1 MKRLFTGLRGKPP
14 ERSYDAVIIG
24 AGIGGLICAN
34 LLAREGLRVLLVEQ
48 HYMVGGYC
56 STFRRKGFTFDAAT
70 HFYPLLGNPATITGK
85 LLRDLGVTNAWVK
98 MDPVDHF
105 HFPDGSTFSVPADFN
120 TYLSKLK
127 QEFPQEVESLDRFF
141 VLVRQVYLSGL
152 LTYFRWRE
160 TDRLDQRW
168 QMTVRQVL
176 DEHFRDPKLKLLLAA
191 DCGHWGS
198 PPSRTSFVFDS
209 MLRLSYFLGNY
220 YPCGGSQAFADEL
233 ALRFEELGG
242 HILMSSNVNRIIVR
256 DKSACGV
263 EINSGSAHSQQ
274 MHSVNAG
281 VVISNADLL
290 LTLERLIEPNHLES
304 GRIASIRRLRPTHP
318 CFLVHIG
325 LKGIATEE
333 LRAAHGYHWDSWDS
347 DRVAT
352 NSFKIF
358 VPTLYEPAMAP
369 PGSHIVIVQKLTDI
383 DYDSIDD
390 WATHKAKVEAYI
402 MQNLERVMPGFT
414 RKVVVKLS
422 ASALTSHRFTLNH
435 KGAMLGWEMSPDQL
449 GDHRPALNGMLKNLY
464 FVGHW
469 TQPGGGITPVI
480 VSAMQVAK
488 KITGRESRFPTQ
500 YAEGVG
506 QFQPQYAEGVG
517 QFQPRVGA
525 CDNPGT
531 KNTNELQTL
540 KALGLCGA
548 NPFRVQKNGCH
559 IFPRVETTLG

>member
-1 MKRLFTGLRGKPP
+1 MKRLFKGLRGRSPN
-14 ERSYDAVIIG
+14 RSYDTVIIG

-85 LLRDLGVTNAWVK
+85 LLLDLGMTNGWVK

-105 HFPDGSTFSVPADFN
+105 HFPDGSTFAVPADFDA
-120 TYLSKLK
+120 YLSKLK
-127 QEFPQEVESLDRFF
+127 QEFPQEATSLDQFF
-141 VLVRQVYLSGL
+141 ELVHELYLAGL

-160 TDRLDQRW
+160 TDRLAHYSM
-168 QMTVRQVL
+168 MTVRQAL
-176 DEHFRDPKLKLLLAA
+176 DQHFRNPKLKLLLAA

-220 YPCGGSQAFADEL
+220 YPRGGSQAFADEL

-242 HILMSSNVNRIIVR
+242 HILTSANVNRILVR

-263 EINSGSAHSQQ
+263 EISFRANQIYH
-274 MHSVNAG
+274 VDAG

-290 LTLERLIEPNHLES
+290 LTLERLIEPGHIDLD
-304 GRIASIRRLRPTHP
+304 RVAFTRRLRPTHP
-318 CFLVHIG
+318 CFLVHVG
-325 LKGIATEE
+325 LKDIPVEV

-369 PGSHIVIVQKLTDI
+369 PDGHIVIVQKLTDI

-390 WATHKAKVEAYI
+390 WTEHKASVEAYI
-402 MQNLERVMPGFT
+402 MRNLERVIPGFAE
-414 RKVVVKLS
+414 KVVVKLS

-488 KITGRESRFPTQ
+488 KITGQQS
-500 YAEGVG
+500 
-506 QFQPQYAEGVG
+506 QFANA
-517 QFQPRVGA
+517 FSI
-525 CDNPGT
+525 NPWLNSANIRGT
-531 KNTNELQTL
+531 FSEL
-540 KALGLCGA
+540 
-548 NPFRVQKNGCH
+548 
-559 IFPRVETTLG
+559 